1 MKQLSTNYTYSF
13 IYQAMRTCFCFNDY
27 TTVIPY
33 RSQPGRVIG
42 CLTWHRCSWM
52 MLAAKDRIHLQYSE
66 LGVFFQFSHMFFI
79 GIAHTHIY
87 IYTNRCIYIYLYSYI
102 YIYKY
107 VCHHFPT
114 SCRSPLRVFFARQP
128 WSTCIRPIA
137 GAAPR
142 EWMWLVIWLGGIR
155 TGI

>member
-1 MKQLSTNYTYSF
+1 MKPLSTNYTYSF
-13 IYQAMRTCFCFNDY
+13 IYQAMRTCFCFHDY

-79 GIAHTHIY
+79 GIVTHT
-87 IYTNRCIYIYLYSYI
+87 YI
-102 YIYKY
+102 YIQTHVYIY
-107 VCHHFPT
+107 IHVRHHFPT
-114 SCRSPLRVFFARQP
+114 SCRSPLRVFSP
-128 WSTCIRPIA
+128 GSL
-137 GAAPR
+137 GAHVSVPS
-142 EWMWLVIWLGGIR
+142 LVRHLENGCDWWCDWVEL
-155 TGI
+155 

>member
-1 MKQLSTNYTYSF
+1 MKPLSTNYTYSF
-13 IYQAMRTCFCFNDY
+13 IYQAMRTCFCFHDY

-79 GIAHTHIY
+79 GIVTHTHIY
-87 IYTNRCIYIYLYSYI
+87 IYTNTCIYIYTCTPS
-102 YIYKY
+102 
-107 VCHHFPT
+107 FPHELPKSLT
-114 SCRSPLRVFFARQP
+114 RLFARQP

-142 EWMWLVIWLGGIR
+142 EWMWLVMWLGGII